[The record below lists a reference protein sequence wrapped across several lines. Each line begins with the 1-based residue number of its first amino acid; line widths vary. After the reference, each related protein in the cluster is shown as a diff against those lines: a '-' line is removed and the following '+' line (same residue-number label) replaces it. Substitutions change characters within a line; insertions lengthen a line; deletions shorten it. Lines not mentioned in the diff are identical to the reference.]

1 MVSEMT
7 GRITYLDCL
16 RTGAM
21 LYIVAVH
28 HVLGYTSD
36 VTYTL
41 NRLLYYDVID
51 DILTICALG
60 LFVFLSGY
68 LLAPVPITNLASVG
82 HFYKKR
88 LIRIY
93 PLYLAALFLFILVLP
108 LDMTTVNLV
117 LHVAV
122 LNMLTGNSIY
132 TLWFVSMICLFYL
145 LLPGLVWRY
154 SPMRTLLTTL
164 GIWTALFVLHTR
176 TGAVDARMLL
186 YLPLFSF
193 GIVSAR
199 QKWLPAMQRGICLV
213 TAGGCCILA
222 VILLLIIP
230 SDSTYRLPVQSGM
243 AASSM
248 PVLLFLGRT
257 IADRIPTSICRH
269 LAYASFCMYLLH
281 RIVFYLLLELYHP
294 PGGVI
299 TVLYL
304 ALFAVPLCY
313 ALSSFLQRTYDRFIA
328 GLFAPSGIR

>member
-1 MVSEMT
+1 MT
-7 GRITYLDCL
+7 IRITYLDCL
-16 RTGAM
+16 RAGAM

-28 HVLGYTSD
+28 HVLGYTGD
-36 VTYTL
+36 VTYVL
-41 NRLLYYDVID
+41 NKLLYYNVID
-51 DILTICALG
+51 DNLTICALG
-60 LFVFLSGY
+60 LFIFLSGY
-68 LLAPVPITNLASVG
+68 LLAPVPITNLASMG

-88 LIRIY
+88 VIRIY
-93 PLYLAALFLFILVLP
+93 PLYLAALLLFILALP
-108 LDMTTVNLV
+108 VKMTALNLM

-122 LNMLTGNSIY
+122 LNMLTVNSIY

-154 SPMRTLLTTL
+154 SPMRILMITLV
-164 GIWTALFVLHTR
+164 IWIALFVLHTR
-176 TGAVDARMLL
+176 SGAVDARMLL

-199 QKWLPAMQRGICLV
+199 QKWLPVMQHGIHLA

-248 PVLLFLGRT
+248 PVLLFLGQA
-257 IADRIPTSICRH
+257 ISDRIPTSICRH

-304 ALFAVPLCY
+304 DLFAVPLCY
-313 ALSSFLQRTYDRFIA
+313 AISFFLQRTYDRFIDH
-328 GLFAPSGIR
+328 LLVPSGIR